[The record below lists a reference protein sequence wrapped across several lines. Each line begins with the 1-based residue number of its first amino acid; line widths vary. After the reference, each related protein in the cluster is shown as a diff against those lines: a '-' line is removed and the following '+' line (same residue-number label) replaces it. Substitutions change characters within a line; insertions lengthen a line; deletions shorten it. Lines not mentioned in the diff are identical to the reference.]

1 MVCLVIYCTIFND
14 IHQWF
19 LGKKTRKNT
28 SKIIDKGIKEVYN
41 INIKLNQARK
51 KGEHNVY

>member
-41 INIKLNQARK
+41 INIKSNQARK